1 MCVTGKKNSPRIFY
15 PPRFIRL
22 VSRSSVS
29 SRRPV
34 PVPRLFLDFVSFPVP
49 HLVFLLRSV
58 SLLLSRR
65 LIPVP
70 RLFPDSASFP
80 SRRLIPVPPSCSHPH
95 LTFRRYFFGR
105 HSSRRSSSDVTNPQ
119 CKSFS

>member
-1 MCVTGKKNSPRIFY
+1 MCVTGKKNSSRLFY
-15 PPRFIRL
+15 PPRLIRL

-29 SRRPV
+29 SPRPV

-80 SRRLIPVPPSCSHPH
+80 SRRLAPTRTLLFVDTFSAVILPVV
-95 LTFRRYFFGR
+95 R
-105 HSSRRSSSDVTNPQ
+105 PQ
-119 CKSFS
+119 M